1 VSDLVPTIKQ
11 IPECEPT
18 TTSASLL
25 STPPEQTHSQPSSTL
40 SKRIIELDGLRAFAI
55 LPVLMIHNAPHEG
68 PLAFFR
74 PIFET
79 GWIGVDLFFV
89 LSGYLITG
97 ILLDTVRKPHCY
109 RNFIVRRALR
119 ILPLYYLCL
128 ALFTLEPYLLR
139 DHSQWQA
146 LLHWG
151 GPGWFALYVGNI
163 RMATQAALPPVGSFI
178 PLWSLQVEEQFY
190 LLYPLLVASCCLR
203 RLRNLLIACVVAA
216 PLLRGLGMLLFPTN
230 SVLCYVL
237 MPCRMDALG
246 MGGLIAVLMRDR
258 GLPVSHSTLKRCLMA
273 GASVCLGMFI
283 FISHSEFHAFNR
295 FIGYSILDLTCAAL
309 LAVVIVCPPPL
320 MTRVLRWSPLTYTG
334 TIAYGLYLLHGSAA
348 QLLRKALS
356 VVWTVH
362 PHTTANI
369 PIAFIASFI
378 AAGLSWRYFEST
390 VLALKDRYTR

>member
-1 VSDLVPTIKQ
+1 MLRPSDAQVYCQ
-11 IPECEPT
+11 QS
-18 TTSASLL
+18 SA
-25 STPPEQTHSQPSSTL
+25 P

-68 PLAFFR
+68 PLVFLR

-97 ILLDTVRKPHCY
+97 ILLDSAGKPHYY
-109 RNFIVRRALR
+109 RRFIVRRALR

-128 ALFTLEPYLLR
+128 LLFTLGSYLLK
-139 DHSQWQA
+139 DHAQWQA
-146 LLHWG
+146 LQHWG
-151 GPGWFALYVGNI
+151 GPGWFALYAGNI

-190 LLYPLLVASCCLR
+190 LLYPLLVASCSLR
-203 RLRNLLIACVVAA
+203 RLRNVLALSVVVA
-216 PLLRGLGMLLFPTN
+216 PLLRGLGILLFPTN

-246 MGGLIAVLMRDR
+246 MGGLIAVLMRTG
-258 GLPVSHSTLKRCLMA
+258 GLAVWSRTLKRVLII
-273 GASVCLGMFI
+273 GASACLAMFT
-283 FISHSEFHAFNR
+283 FISHSEFHVFNR
-295 FIGYSILDLTCAAL
+295 LIGYSIVDVTCSAL
-309 LAVVIVCPPPL
+309 LAVVIVCPPPV
-320 MTRVLRWSPLTYTG
+320 MRVVLRWSPLVYTG

-348 QLLRKALS
+348 QLFRKGLS

-362 PHTTANI
+362 PYSTANV
-369 PIAFIASFI
+369 PLAFAASFL
-378 AAGLSWRYFEST
+378 AAGLSWRYFESKI
-390 VLALKDRYTR
+390 LGLKARYSG